1 LTLTL
6 GVGITFSVAGFGDSF
21 GGGVGNGRENLEDVI
36 EGDGDDSFG
45 DLIDETEGD
54 LKDSGLEIC

>member
-6 GVGITFSVAGFGDSF
+6 GVEISFSAAGFGDSF

-45 DLIDETEGD
+45 DLIDEMEGD
-54 LKDSGLEIC
+54 LRDSGLGVC